1 MNLEDYQ
8 LKNKNFNYIQFQHR
22 NNIIDKF
29 NIEEGSSILEIGCG
43 QGDATYVLASKIGDN
58 GIVVGIDIADR
69 DYGSPMT
76 LGQSLDLLLKSKLRS
91 RINIKLNTDLSKDT
105 TWNEFKEE
113 YPNLFDY
120 IFLIHS
126 SWYMES
132 DIKLKKLLNKLYKL
146 GKKLCFVEYDPE
158 PKYFEQIPHYISSII
173 QSELYFLRNLYIKD
187 DNKYNPNI
195 KTIITP
201 KKIKDICYEIGWK
214 NIINEFEINTE
225 NLQDGKWEI
234 SECLSEHFKK
244 YIKELESIIDDDKH
258 KNIINHLY
266 VQIDI
271 LNNMKKNNKSLTT
284 KCIMFSS

>member
-1 MNLEDYQ
+1 MNVEDYQ
-8 LKNKNFNYIQFQHR
+8 LKNKNFNHIQFQHR
-22 NNIIDKF
+22 NNIINKF

-43 QGDATYVLASKIGDN
+43 QGDATYVLASKIGNN
-58 GIVVGIDIADR
+58 GIVVGVDIADR

-105 TWNEFKEE
+105 TWNEFKDE

-132 DIKLKKLLNKLYKL
+132 DVKLKKLLNKLYKL

-158 PKYFEQIPHYISSII
+158 PKDFEQIPHYISSII

-201 KKIKDICYEIGWK
+201 KKIKEICCEIGWK
-214 NIINEFEINTE
+214 FIINEFEINTE

-244 YIKELESIIDDDKH
+244 YIKELESIIDDEKH

-271 LNNMKKNNKSLTT
+271 LNNMRNNNKSLTT
-284 KCIMFSS
+284 KCIIFNS

>member
-58 GIVVGIDIADR
+58 GIVVGVDIADR

>member
-8 LKNKNFNYIQFQHR
+8 LKNKNFNHIQFQHR

-58 GIVVGIDIADR
+58 GIVVGVDIADR

-284 KCIMFSS
+284 KCIMFNS

>member
-8 LKNKNFNYIQFQHR
+8 LKNKNFNHIQFQHR

-58 GIVVGIDIADR
+58 GIIVGVDIADR

-201 KKIKDICYEIGWK
+201 KKIKDICYEIGWR

-284 KCIMFSS
+284 KCIIFNS

>member
-8 LKNKNFNYIQFQHR
+8 LKNKNFNHIQFQHR

-58 GIVVGIDIADR
+58 GIVVGVDIADR

-113 YPNLFDY
+113 YLNLFDY

-284 KCIMFSS
+284 KCIMFNS